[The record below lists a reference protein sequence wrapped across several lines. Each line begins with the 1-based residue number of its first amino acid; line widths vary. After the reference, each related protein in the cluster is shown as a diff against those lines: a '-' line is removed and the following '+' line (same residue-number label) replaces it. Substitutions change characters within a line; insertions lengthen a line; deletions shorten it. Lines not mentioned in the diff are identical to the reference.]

1 MLSLVLKRDA
11 TDLLGATV
19 FLVSAVLLG
28 VRVLLYTI
36 PFLDNIVLLGI
47 GALSIIAVL
56 LCL

>member
-1 MLSLVLKRDA
+1 MLSLVLERDA